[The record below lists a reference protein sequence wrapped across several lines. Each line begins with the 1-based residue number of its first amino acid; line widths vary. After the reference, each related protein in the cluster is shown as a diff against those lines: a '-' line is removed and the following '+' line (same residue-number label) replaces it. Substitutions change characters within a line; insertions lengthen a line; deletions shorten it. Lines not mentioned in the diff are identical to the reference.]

1 MNGKCG
7 TSPGGRRNDLPANGC
22 GTCYIACVMCHGED
36 GRTPTQ
42 IGLSLYPPTPSLS
55 APEVQQY
62 TDPEL
67 FWVVKNGIRLTG
79 MPGFGRFYS
88 DQQIWHLV
96 RYIRTLNP
104 SPKAEK
110 QTKASLR

>member
-55 APEVQQY
+55 APEVQRY

-88 DQQIWHLV
+88 DPQIWHLV

-104 SPKAEK
+104 SPNAEK
-110 QTKASLR
+110 QTTASR

>member
-1 MNGKCG
+1 
-7 TSPGGRRNDLPANGC
+7 
-22 GTCYIACVMCHGED
+22 MCHGED

-55 APEVQQY
+55 APEVQRY

-88 DQQIWHLV
+88 DPQIWHLV

-110 QTKASLR
+110 RTKASLR